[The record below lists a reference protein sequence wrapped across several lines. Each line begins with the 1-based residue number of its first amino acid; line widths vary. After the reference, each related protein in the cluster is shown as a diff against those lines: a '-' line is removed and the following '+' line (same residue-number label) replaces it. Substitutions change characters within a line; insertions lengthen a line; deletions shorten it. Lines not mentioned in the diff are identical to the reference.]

1 MSSCYSIQF
10 LIPRD
15 TGLLK
20 KKKKGF
26 YKDAQISEICKRS
39 REFTRRWGERP
50 TKQIHTT
57 KVQVFRKKGKMV
69 VMAVGEARRGDFR

>member
-1 MSSCYSIQF
+1 MCYSIQF
-10 LIPRD
+10 SIPRD

-20 KKKKGF
+20 KKRVF
-26 YKDAQISEICKRS
+26 YKDAQISKIYKLS

-57 KVQVFRKKGKMV
+57 KVQVLRKKGKRV
-69 VMAVGEARRGDFR
+69 VSDGSGLSKER